1 MWGCKPSCSP
11 IRATRGKK
19 GASTRVSQKT
29 LRSSVDD
36 DQVTGNETLC
46 CCITFGDSSLD
57 PCLAGFCTLVGEV
70 LTFRSNLQFPVSRY
84 LKQKTTKSREIILRT
99 NLTCFLDVAQ
109 FVGLLA
115 ARPSGGWG
123 GSSYVAPVGSVTET
137 VGPISLGTF
146 CVGRISL
153 YRLSTHLS
161 LPS

>member
-36 DQVTGNETLC
+36 DQVTGNEILC

-99 NLTCFLDVAQ
+99 NLTCFFGRCSVCRFIGSTTLRRVEGIQRCCTCWISDRDCWAHLTWN
-109 FVGLLA
+109 LLC
-115 ARPSGGWG
+115 W
-123 GSSYVAPVGSVTET
+123 
-137 VGPISLGTF
+137 
-146 CVGRISL
+146 
-153 YRLSTHLS
+153 TH
-161 LPS
+161 